1 MVNFFTNRLSP
12 LLTLF
17 LALVLSVS
25 PAATGQQQGKSQSG
39 GPEPAALD
47 ALKRM
52 GDALAEKKSLS
63 FDADLATEV
72 VMENGQKLLIG
83 GDYKMRFRRPDHLRT
98 ELRTDN
104 FTRLLFHNGEKLV
117 MVAPEEGYFGEL
129 DLNTDSR
136 SALIKIASDYGLEVP
151 LADLLEWGT
160 PDAPKHDIKEAF
172 LVGPA
177 EINDKKV
184 EHWAFRGAK
193 LDWEIWLPEKGPALP
208 AQISI
213 VNVSDPGSPR
223 FTATLK
229 WHVAESL
236 PDKLFRPQLPK
247 DAKRIPFR
255 KVKQGEKK
263 Q

>member
-1 MVNFFTNRLSP
+1 MANIFINRLVP
-12 LLTLF
+12 LLILL
-17 LALVLSVS
+17 LALALSVS
-25 PAATGQQQGKSQSG
+25 PAAVGQQQGKTQDS
-39 GPEPAALD
+39 GPEPAALE

-52 GDALAEKKSLS
+52 GEALAAKQSLS

-72 VMENGQKLLIG
+72 VMDNGQKLLIG
-83 GDYKMRFRRPDHLRT
+83 GDYKLQFRRPDHLRT

-104 FTRLLFHNGEKLV
+104 FTRLLFHDGEKLV

-129 DLNTDSR
+129 DLKTDSR

-160 PDAPKHDIKEAF
+160 PNALKHDLKEAF

-177 EINDKKV
+177 EINGKKV

-208 AQISI
+208 VQISI
-213 VNVSDPGSPR
+213 VNASDPGSPR

-247 DAKRIPFR
+247 GAKRIPFR
-255 KVKQGEKK
+255 KVEQGEKK